1 MPSDKARDE
10 LVELSVELLA
20 PAGAV
25 RARRMFGGHGL
36 YVDDLF
42 VAIIAMGRL
51 YLKAD
56 DTTRA
61 QFEGAGCEPFEY
73 SAKDRSVTLGYWSAP
88 YEALESQFYEAQPQ
102 CWGGGIPVPAG
113 KAERRKWL
121 EQRWGGPPSDAVRQ
135 VLAKW
140 YGAGRAQ
147 TIRHAEALEL
157 CEYGRRPSE
166 AELKQLFPFFE

>member
-1 MPSDKARDE
+1 MPSATARDE
-10 LVELSVELLA
+10 LVELSMELLA

-88 YEALESQFYEAQPQ
+88 
-102 CWGGGIPVPAG
+102 
-113 KAERRKWL
+113 
-121 EQRWGGPPSDAVRQ
+121 
-135 VLAKW
+135 
-140 YGAGRAQ
+140 
-147 TIRHAEALEL
+147 AEAMESPALML
-157 CEYGRRPSE
+157 PWVRLALQAALRARGAPAKRKSRKS
-166 AELKQLFPFFE
+166 A